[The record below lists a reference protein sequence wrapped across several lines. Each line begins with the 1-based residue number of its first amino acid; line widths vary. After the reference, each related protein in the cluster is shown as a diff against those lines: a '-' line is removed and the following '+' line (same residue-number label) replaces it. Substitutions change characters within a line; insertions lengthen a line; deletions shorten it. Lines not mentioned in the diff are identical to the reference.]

1 MEHVEDPLKLLT
13 GIFEYDRP
21 FIAGDIEDFHAEL
34 SLITLD
40 SRIDVDVRQL
50 FETAKNVALY
60 SRFVYRFHQ
69 VAESVGFSA
78 LELALKRIHAKSTPG
93 KPPMG
98 LSQLLRWAFR
108 SGLLNEDYFGDQ
120 LENLTK
126 AGIREERER
135 AAAKLR
141 DAGQTPEDPNRP
153 LTVEDMQDGLTR
165 NLGVYHYIG
174 VVCGL
179 RNSLSH
185 GSTMLVPGSISSL
198 RRAAELI
205 NYLNRD
211 VKSPPGTEQQ

>member
-1 MEHVEDPLKLLT
+1 MEDVEDPLKSLT
-13 GIFEYDRP
+13 DIFEYDRP
-21 FIAGDIEDFHAEL
+21 FLVGEIEDFHAEL

-40 SRIDVDVRQL
+40 PWVDVDVRQL

-78 LELALKRIHAKSTPG
+78 LELALKRIHAKHAAG
-93 KPPMG
+93 KAPTG
-98 LSQLLRWAFR
+98 LARLLRWAFEA
-108 SGLLNEDYFGDQ
+108 GLLNTGYFGDQ
-120 LENLTK
+120 LESLTK
-126 AGIREERER
+126 AGIREVRER

-141 DAGQTPEDPNRP
+141 DAGQMPEDPSRP
-153 LTVEDMQDGLTR
+153 ITAEGLQEGFIR

-174 VVCGL
+174 VVSGL
-179 RNSLSH
+179 RNGLSH
-185 GSTMLVPGSISSL
+185 GSTMLVPSSISSL

-211 VKSPPGTEQQ
+211 EQSSPGTEQQ

>member
-1 MEHVEDPLKLLT
+1 MEYVEDPLKSLA

-21 FIAGDIEDFHAEL
+21 FLAGDIEDFHAEL
-34 SLITLD
+34 ALITLD

-78 LELALKRIHAKSTPG
+78 LELALKTLHAKSTSE

-108 SGLLNEDYFGDQ
+108 CGLLNEDYFGDQ
-120 LENLTK
+120 LEDFTR

-141 DAGQTPEDPNRP
+141 DSGQTPEGTNRP
-153 LTVEDMQDGLTR
+153 ITEEDMQDGFTR

-174 VVCGL
+174 VVSGL
-179 RNSLSH
+179 RNGLSH
-185 GSTMLVPGSISSL
+185 GSTMLMPSSISSL

-211 VKSPPGTEQQ
+211 VKSPPSTGQQ